1 MVFKT
6 IFKEMG
12 ISRIELTFISLKK
25 LVKPVKTGFQRSFL
39 WFLEKSRWISELY
52 KDRMLEIV
60 LSSLFYQSYLI
71 KESLNE

>member
-6 IFKEMG
+6 IFKKMG
-12 ISRIELTFISLKK
+12 ISRIELTFISLKN

-39 WFLEKSRWISELY
+39 SFLEKSRWISELY

-71 KESLNE
+71 IES